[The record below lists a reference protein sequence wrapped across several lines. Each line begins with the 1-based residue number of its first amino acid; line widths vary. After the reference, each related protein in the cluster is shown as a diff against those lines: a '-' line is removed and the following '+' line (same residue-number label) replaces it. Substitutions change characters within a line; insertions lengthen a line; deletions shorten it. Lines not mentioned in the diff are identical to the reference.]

1 MMRRLHKPTRL
12 PLAGLATAMA
22 VFLAPVLPGQAPQP
36 VAPAQF
42 DPSDVYFQ
50 GFLAA
55 RTAEQFEAA
64 GDFIGAMEKLKKAQQ
79 MFEAVVRYYPDWK
92 PDMVKMRMEKTVESV
107 KSVQAKA
114 DAQLA
119 ENRNQVAELEGG
131 LRQPGKLVD
140 SSKDVVPL
148 TPPGILEVDPLATR
162 RLNEAEAE
170 VNRLK
175 ALNQRNATDRAS
187 SQTTMAQEL
196 KAAQANVEAL
206 RKRLAVAPLEKD
218 LVAMNKR
225 IENLEQE
232 RRAMSMALDQSRGAH
247 AEALARIGKL
257 EADLK
262 DTEQKRADLER
273 DLKTERSV
281 ANSVVAGQRRQLDA
295 LEKQLSQKTTE
306 LTKANERIHA
316 LVVELQESH
325 EAFDQLRGERD
336 SLLMEKEQ
344 MAALLK
350 LNEASRI
357 QDLIEQNMSL
367 AKNLREANE
376 KVERLNL
383 ESNKD
388 KDAINMAQRDLAIA
402 KAQINRLH
410 QDKREQDKR
419 IAELEARLKNEEKAL
434 AEGKSSADPAE
445 VAVLRGII
453 KEQLRKQERQRQ
465 ARELLV
471 QAAKELGRKDSNVAR
486 AIELLDG
493 QALTLTP
500 EELAMLD
507 DRQVDGEFVSPFA
520 RDRASVLKDTEA
532 LGREI
537 AVFERTAEKSFVAGR
552 LVPTRELYQMIL
564 DQNPGHTPS
573 LCRLGVV
580 HLKLE
585 EPIEAVETFRRAVE
599 LDPANPYAYRMLG
612 FSLMRIEDLP
622 AAEQAVRRAVDLA
635 PNDAKSQSLLASL
648 CYRMKR
654 IGEAESFF
662 KGAISAD
669 PMLNEPY
676 YNLALICARDG
687 RLEQAKAYYEQAL
700 DREAVPDPDLEQ
712 KIYKQ

>member
-1 MMRRLHKPTRL
+1 MRRFHQSTRL
-12 PLAGLATAMA
+12 PLAGLATAMS
-22 VFLAPVLPGQAPQP
+22 VFLSPVLPGQAPQA

-55 RTAEQFEAA
+55 RTAEQLETA
-64 GDFIGAMEKLKKAQQ
+64 GDFIGAMEKLKKARQ
-79 MFEAVVRYYPDWK
+79 MFEAVVRYYPEWK
-92 PDMVKMRMEKTVESV
+92 PDMVRMRMEKTVEAV

-131 LRQPGKLVD
+131 LRQAGKLVD
-140 SSKDVVPL
+140 PSKDVIPL

-162 RLNEAEAE
+162 RLSEAQAE
-170 VNRLK
+170 VRRLK
-175 ALNQRNATDRAS
+175 ALNPRNSADRAS

-247 AEALARIGKL
+247 TEALARIGKL

-262 DTEQKRADLER
+262 ETEQKRADLKR
-273 DLKTERSV
+273 DLDVQSSV

-295 LEKQLSQKTTE
+295 LEKQLSQKTAE
-306 LTKANERIHA
+306 LTKANERIHG
-316 LVVELQESH
+316 LVVELQESRD
-325 EAFDQLRGERD
+325 AFDQLRGERD
-336 SLLMEKEQ
+336 SLLMEKEH

-357 QDLIEQNMSL
+357 QDLIEQNMGL

-471 QAAKELGRKDSNVAR
+471 QAAKELGRKDSSVAR

-507 DRQVDGEFVSPFA
+507 DRRVDGEFVSPFA

-585 EPIEAVETFRRAVE
+585 EPAEAVETFRRAVE

-635 PNDAKSQSLLASL
+635 PNDAKSLSLLASL

-676 YNLALICARDG
+676 YNLALICVRDG
-687 RLEQAKAYYEQAL
+687 RLEQAKTYYEQAL

-712 KIYKQ
+712 KFYKQ